1 MYNIFEAR
9 DFLTQ
14 SLLTFLGNTLSKVQ
28 QFQRTELSKICF
40 FFFFFFAGVP
50 QPGGLLGQVRETA
63 RHPGI
68 HEERQV
74 AAETLK
80 KL

>member
-1 MYNIFEAR
+1 MF
-9 DFLTQ
+9 F
-14 SLLTFLGNTLSKVQ
+14 
-28 QFQRTELSKICF
+28 CF
-40 FFFFFFAGVP
+40 VFFAGVP